1 MSFWQSRTSIAEVQ
15 KLVEDRGRCGMPSAA
30 PPARLKIG
38 LVSFK
43 TRRVSPRGGCHA
55 RACIAAWDIR
65 LRAAAGEVAMAEK
78 TTPDENNPIARRNF
92 LFGASTAVAAGLAPN
107 GAAQAQQPTA
117 AAPPATPAPEPD

>member
-55 RACIAAWDIR
+55 RACIAGSDIR
-65 LRAAAGEVAMAEK
+65 LRAAAGEGAMGGKSTRGE
-78 TTPDENNPIARRNF
+78 TSPIEGRSVLLGGDR
-92 LFGASTAVAAGLAPN
+92 GVDAGF
-107 GAAQAQQPTA
+107 
-117 AAPPATPAPEPD
+117 AAPAGAGDAA